1 MKRKKLSKSQY
12 MRRKRKTPVMKA
24 NKKVLYTSSVALSL
38 FATGITAPNVFAL
51 DWNPRSVS
59 EISQEIED
67 KGGKLTYTVK
77 YGDTLS
83 AIAEAMNIDL
93 DILAQVN
100 QIADVNLIFP
110 DTVLTTTVDQNHQ
123 VTQIEI
129 QAPVQ
134 EEATENTVQATVDI
148 AANEITVDDTV
159 IPLEST
165 DAPSSSASITEVSVE
180 TPVEEAPV
188 TEVPVETPVEEAPIT
203 EISVKTPVEKA
214 PITEVSVEA
223 PVEEAPVTEVPV
235 ETPLEETPVEEVPVT
250 EVSVETPVEEA
261 PVTEV
266 PVETP
271 LEETPVEEVPVTEV
285 SVETPVEEA
294 PVTEGPAETP
304 VEEALVT
311 EVPAETPVEE
321 APVAEVNSV
330 EAAPVTS
337 TPAASTATTVATVST
352 TSSSTTSSYDVGLQP
367 QVAAFRAEV
376 ANAFGITSFSGY
388 RAGDT
393 GDHGKGLAID
403 FMVPQSSALGDQVAA
418 YAAANLASKN
428 ISYIIWK
435 QRFYSPYASIYG
447 PAYTWNLMPDRGSI
461 TENHYDHVHVSF
473 NQ

>member
-24 NKKVLYTSSVALSL
+24 NKKVLYTSSLALSL
-38 FATGITAPNVFAL
+38 FATGITASNVFAL
-51 DWNPRSVS
+51 DWTPRSVS

-134 EEATENTVQATVDI
+134 EEAAENTVQATVDI
-148 AANEITVDDTV
+148 AANEITVNDTV

-188 TEVPVETPVEEAPIT
+188 TEVPVETP
-203 EISVKTPVEKA
+203 
-214 PITEVSVEA
+214 
-223 PVEEAPVTEVPV
+223 
-235 ETPLEETPVEEVPVT
+235 LE
-250 EVSVETPVEEA
+250 
-261 PVTEV
+261 
-266 PVETP
+266 ETP

-311 EVPAETPVEE
+311 EVPAETPVEK

-330 EAAPVTS
+330 EAAPVTP

-418 YAAANLASKN
+418 YAVANVASKN

>member
-24 NKKVLYTSSVALSL
+24 NKKVLYTSSLALSL

-51 DWNPRSVS
+51 DWTPRSVS

-134 EEATENTVQATVDI
+134 EEAAENTVQATVDI
-148 AANEITVDDTV
+148 AANEITVNDTV

-188 TEVPVETPVEEAPIT
+188 TEV
-203 EISVKTPVEKA
+203 SVKT
-214 PITEVSVEA
+214 S
-223 PVEEAPVTEVPV
+223 
-235 ETPLEETPVEEVPVT
+235 
-250 EVSVETPVEEA
+250 
-261 PVTEV
+261 
-266 PVETP
+266 
-271 LEETPVEEVPVTEV
+271 
-285 SVETPVEEA
+285 VEEA

-321 APVAEVNSV
+321 APIADVNSV
-330 EAAPVTS
+330 EAAPVTP
-337 TPAASTATTVATVST
+337 TPVASTATTVATIST

-418 YAAANLASKN
+418 YAVANVASKN

-435 QRFYSPYASIYG
+435 QRFYSSYASIYG

>member
-1 MKRKKLSKSQY
+1 
-12 MRRKRKTPVMKA
+12 
-24 NKKVLYTSSVALSL
+24 
-38 FATGITAPNVFAL
+38 
-51 DWNPRSVS
+51 
-59 EISQEIED
+59 
-67 KGGKLTYTVK
+67 
-77 YGDTLS
+77 
-83 AIAEAMNIDL
+83 MNIDL
-93 DILAQVN
+93 DIIAQVN

-134 EEATENTVQATVDI
+134 EEAAENTVQATVDI

-165 DAPSSSASITEVSVE
+165 DAPSSSAS
-180 TPVEEAPV
+180 
-188 TEVPVETPVEEAPIT
+188 
-203 EISVKTPVEKA
+203 
-214 PITEVSVEA
+214 ITEVSVEA

-294 PVTEGPAETP
+294 PVTE
-304 VEEALVT
+304 
-311 EVPAETPVEE
+311 VPAETPVEE

-330 EAAPVTS
+330 EAAPVTP

>member
-24 NKKVLYTSSVALSL
+24 NKKVLYTSSLALSL

-51 DWNPRSVS
+51 DWTPRSVS

-93 DILAQVN
+93 DIIAQVN

-134 EEATENTVQATVDI
+134 EEAAENTVQATVDI

-188 TEVPVETPVEEAPIT
+188 TEVPVETP
-203 EISVKTPVEKA
+203 
-214 PITEVSVEA
+214 
-223 PVEEAPVTEVPV
+223 
-235 ETPLEETPVEEVPVT
+235 LEETPVEEVPVT
-250 EVSVETPVEEA
+250 EVSVET
-261 PVTEV
+261 
-266 PVETP
+266 
-271 LEETPVEEVPVTEV
+271 L
-285 SVETPVEEA
+285 VEEA

-311 EVPAETPVEE
+311 EVPAETLVEE

-330 EAAPVTS
+330 EAAPVTP
-337 TPAASTATTVATVST
+337 TPAASTATTVATFST
-352 TSSSTTSSYDVGLQP
+352 TSSSITSSYDVGLQP

>member
-1 MKRKKLSKSQY
+1 MKRKRTNKPQY
-12 MRRKRKTPVMKA
+12 MRRKRKTPVLEA
-24 NKKVLYTSSVALSL
+24 NKKVLYTSSLALSL
-38 FATGITAPNVFAL
+38 FATGLTAPAVLAL
-51 DWNPRSVS
+51 DWTPRSVS

-93 DILAQVN
+93 DILAQIN

-134 EEATENTVQATVDI
+134 EEVAENTVQATVNI

-165 DAPSSSASITEVSVE
+165 E
-180 TPVEEAPV
+180 TPTSSVSVEEAPV
-188 TEVPVETPVEEAPIT
+188 TEA
-203 EISVKTPVEKA
+203 KA
-214 PITEVSVEA
+214 
-223 PVEEAPVTEVPV
+223 
-235 ETPLEETPVEEVPVT
+235 
-250 EVSVETPVEEA
+250 
-261 PVTEV
+261 
-266 PVETP
+266 
-271 LEETPVEEVPVTEV
+271 
-285 SVETPVEEA
+285 
-294 PVTEGPAETP
+294 
-304 VEEALVT
+304 
-311 EVPAETPVEE
+311 AETPVEE
-321 APVAEVNSV
+321 APVAETPAAETPV
-330 EAAPVTS
+330 EEAPVTEAPVAETPVEEAPVTE
-337 TPAASTATTVATVST
+337 TPAAETPVEEAPVAETPVAETPVVEAPVTPTPATSTATTVATVST
-352 TSSSTTSSYDVGLQP
+352 TSSSTSSYDVGLQP

-418 YAAANLASKN
+418 YAVANLASKN

-473 NQ
+473 NG

>member
-1 MKRKKLSKSQY
+1 
-12 MRRKRKTPVMKA
+12 MKA
-24 NKKVLYTSSVALSL
+24 NKKVLYTSSLALSL

-51 DWNPRSVS
+51 DWTPRSVS

-134 EEATENTVQATVDI
+134 EEAAENTVQATVDI

-165 DAPSSSASITEVSVE
+165 DAPSSSAS
-180 TPVEEAPV
+180 
-188 TEVPVETPVEEAPIT
+188 
-203 EISVKTPVEKA
+203 
-214 PITEVSVEA
+214 
-223 PVEEAPVTEVPV
+223 
-235 ETPLEETPVEEVPVT
+235 VT

-266 PVETP
+266 PAETP
-271 LEETPVEEVPVTEV
+271 LEETLVEEVQVAEV

-294 PVTEGPAETP
+294 PVTEVPAETPVEEAPVTEVPAETP

-321 APVAEVNSV
+321 APIAEVNSV
-330 EAAPVTS
+330 EAAPVTPI
-337 TPAASTATTVATVST
+337 PAASTATTVATVST
-352 TSSSTTSSYDVGLQP
+352 ISSSTSSYDVGLQP

-418 YAAANLASKN
+418 YAVANISSKN

-435 QRFYSPYASIYG
+435 QRFYAPFDSIYG
-447 PAYTWNLMPDRGSI
+447 PAYTWNLMPDRGSV

>member
-24 NKKVLYTSSVALSL
+24 NKKVLYTSSLALSL

-51 DWNPRSVS
+51 DWTPRSVS

-134 EEATENTVQATVDI
+134 EEADENTVQATVDI

-180 TPVEEAPV
+180 TPVEE
-188 TEVPVETPVEEAPIT
+188 VPV
-203 EISVKTPVEKA
+203 
-214 PITEVSVEA
+214 TEVSVET

-321 APVAEVNSV
+321 APVTEVPVETPLEETPVEEAPVAEVNSV
-330 EAAPVTS
+330 EAAPVTP

>member
-51 DWNPRSVS
+51 DWTPRSVS

-134 EEATENTVQATVDI
+134 EEAAENTVQATVDI

-180 TPVEEAPV
+180 A
-188 TEVPVETPVEEAPIT
+188 
-203 EISVKTPVEKA
+203 
-214 PITEVSVEA
+214 
-223 PVEEAPVTEVPV
+223 
-235 ETPLEETPVEEVPVT
+235 
-250 EVSVETPVEEA
+250 PVEEA

-330 EAAPVTS
+330 EAAPVTP

-376 ANAFGITSFSGY
+376 ANDFGITSFSGY

-403 FMVPQSSALGDQVAA
+403 FMVPQSSALGDQVAT

>member
-24 NKKVLYTSSVALSL
+24 NKKVLYTSSLALSL

-51 DWNPRSVS
+51 DWTPRSVS

-134 EEATENTVQATVDI
+134 EETAENTVQATVDI

-180 TPVEEAPV
+180 
-188 TEVPVETPVEEAPIT
+188 
-203 EISVKTPVEKA
+203 
-214 PITEVSVEA
+214 A

-250 EVSVETPVEEA
+250 EVSVET
-261 PVTEV
+261 
-266 PVETP
+266 
-271 LEETPVEEVPVTEV
+271 L
-285 SVETPVEEA
+285 VEEA

-311 EVPAETPVEE
+311 EVPAETLVEE

-330 EAAPVTS
+330 EAAPVTP

>member
-24 NKKVLYTSSVALSL
+24 NKKVLYTSSLALSL

-134 EEATENTVQATVDI
+134 EEAAENTVQATVDI

-165 DAPSSSASITEVSVE
+165 DAPSSSASI
-180 TPVEEAPV
+180 
-188 TEVPVETPVEEAPIT
+188 
-203 EISVKTPVEKA
+203 
-214 PITEVSVEA
+214 
-223 PVEEAPVTEVPV
+223 
-235 ETPLEETPVEEVPVT
+235 T

-330 EAAPVTS
+330 EAAPVTP

>member
-24 NKKVLYTSSVALSL
+24 NKKVLYTSSLALSL

-51 DWNPRSVS
+51 DWTPRSVS

-134 EEATENTVQATVDI
+134 EAAAENTVQATVDI

-180 TPVEEAPV
+180 
-188 TEVPVETPVEEAPIT
+188 
-203 EISVKTPVEKA
+203 
-214 PITEVSVEA
+214 A

-250 EVSVETPVEEA
+250 EVSVET
-261 PVTEV
+261 
-266 PVETP
+266 
-271 LEETPVEEVPVTEV
+271 L
-285 SVETPVEEA
+285 VEEA

-321 APVAEVNSV
+321 APVAEGPAETPVEEALVTEGPAETPVEESPVAEVNSV
-330 EAAPVTS
+330 EAAPVTP
-337 TPAASTATTVATVST
+337 TPAVSTATTVATVST

>member
-1 MKRKKLSKSQY
+1 MKRKKLSKSQH

-24 NKKVLYTSSVALSL
+24 NKKVLYTSSLALSL

-51 DWNPRSVS
+51 DWTPRSVS

-134 EEATENTVQATVDI
+134 EEAAENTVQATVDI

-165 DAPSSSASITEVSVE
+165 DAPSSSAST
-180 TPVEEAPV
+180 
-188 TEVPVETPVEEAPIT
+188 
-203 EISVKTPVEKA
+203 
-214 PITEVSVEA
+214 
-223 PVEEAPVTEVPV
+223 
-235 ETPLEETPVEEVPVT
+235 T

-304 VEEALVT
+304 VEEA
-311 EVPAETPVEE
+311 
-321 APVAEVNSV
+321 PVAEVNSV
-330 EAAPVTS
+330 EAAPVTP

>member
-24 NKKVLYTSSVALSL
+24 NKKVLYTSSLALSL

-51 DWNPRSVS
+51 DWTPRSVS

-93 DILAQVN
+93 DILAQIN

-134 EEATENTVQATVDI
+134 EEAAENTVQATIDI

-159 IPLEST
+159 IPLEPT
-165 DAPSSSASITEVSVE
+165 DAPSSSASDTEVSVE
-180 TPVEEAPV
+180 TPVEAAP
-188 TEVPVETPVEEAPIT
+188 
-203 EISVKTPVEKA
+203 
-214 PITEVSVEA
+214 
-223 PVEEAPVTEVPV
+223 
-235 ETPLEETPVEEVPVT
+235 
-250 EVSVETPVEEA
+250 
-261 PVTEV
+261 
-266 PVETP
+266 
-271 LEETPVEEVPVTEV
+271 
-285 SVETPVEEA
+285 
-294 PVTEGPAETP
+294 
-304 VEEALVT
+304 VT
-311 EVPAETPVEE
+311 EVPAETPVEAAPVTE
-321 APVAEVNSV
+321 VPAETPVEAAPVTEVPAETPVEVAPVAEVPAETPVKEAPVTEVPAETPVEAAPVAEVSSV
-330 EAAPVTS
+330 EAAPVTP

-352 TSSSTTSSYDVGLQP
+352 TSSSTSSYDVGLQP
-367 QVAAFRAEV
+367 QVATFRAEV
-376 ANAFGITSFSGY
+376 ADAFGITSFSGY

-418 YAAANLASKN
+418 YAVANLASKN

>member
-24 NKKVLYTSSVALSL
+24 NKKVLYTSSLALSL
-38 FATGITAPNVFAL
+38 FATGITASNVFAL

-134 EEATENTVQATVDI
+134 EEAAENTVQATVDI
-148 AANEITVDDTV
+148 AANEITVNDTV

-180 TPVEEAPV
+180 T
-188 TEVPVETPVEEAPIT
+188 
-203 EISVKTPVEKA
+203 
-214 PITEVSVEA
+214 

-271 LEETPVEEVPVTEV
+271 LEETPLEEVPVTEV
-285 SVETPVEEA
+285 SVETPVEEAPVTEVPVETPVEEA

-311 EVPAETPVEE
+311 EVPAETPVEK

-330 EAAPVTS
+330 EAAPVTPI
-337 TPAASTATTVATVST
+337 PAASTATTVATVST

-418 YAAANLASKN
+418 YAVANVASKN